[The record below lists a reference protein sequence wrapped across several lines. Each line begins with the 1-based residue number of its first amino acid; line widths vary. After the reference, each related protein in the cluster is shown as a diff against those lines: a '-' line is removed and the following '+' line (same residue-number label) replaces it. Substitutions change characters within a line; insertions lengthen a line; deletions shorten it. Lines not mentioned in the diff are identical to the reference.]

1 MPRASRERKDRV
13 KWWVAQIRQ
22 PKHVVLTIRN
32 TAKFTREVIKHFKE
46 SWARLL
52 RNKFV
57 RNWRGGF
64 YTLEVTNEGK
74 GWHLH
79 LHALIDADWI
89 DAGEL
94 AKVWNFCN
102 RGTGYIVKVKDAREQ
117 NYLAEV
123 TKYAVKGSDLAAWS
137 ASDIADFIDAWGK
150 LDTFGVF
157 GSIRGQQAEWRKVLD
172 EQAESRKRCV
182 CGCNNFEVH
191 SDQSLE
197 WAIEV
202 RSQQGPRPPPI
213 ILPPPQREF
222 ERIVA
227 EAFSLMRH

>member
-1 MPRASRERKDRV
+1 MHAQSQPGAQRQSEMVGGSNPATKTRRADHS
-13 KWWVAQIRQ
+13 
-22 PKHVVLTIRN
+22 H

-172 EQAESRKRCV
+172 EQGRVTQALR
-182 CGCNNFEVH
+182 
-191 SDQSLE
+191 
-197 WAIEV
+197 V
-202 RSQQGPRPPPI
+202 RLQQ
-213 ILPPPQREF
+213 L
-222 ERIVA
+222 
-227 EAFSLMRH
+227 